1 MAGLSEILNALD
13 GFAGV
18 DGRILIAT
26 TNHIDKLDSAL
37 LRPGRFDLKIDINYV
52 NQEILQSFLKSFFP
66 SFDKSLEGF
75 KIKSNTTVATLQ
87 EMVLENF
94 TAEQILEK
102 IQDERSS
109 I

>member
-37 LRPGRFDLKIDINYV
+37 LRPGRFDLKINIDYV
-52 NQEILQSFLKSFFP
+52 NQEILQLFLKSFFP
-66 SFDKSLEGF
+66 SFDKSLEDF
-75 KIKSNTTVATLQ
+75 KIKSNITVASLQ

-102 IQDERSS
+102 IKDERSF